1 MPRPGAMR
9 RFIDYPAREYPSSHA
24 ATVAK
29 ARGSAL
35 GWEQPNEIVSA
46 LQKFSEWSPIDTEKP
61 AVGRQPA
68 VNRTMDFNCTFTSSR
83 TFIVLI
89 FTDTVYDTISNWRTL
104 WNQEHT

>member
-35 GWEQPNEIVSA
+35 GWEQPNDIVSA
-46 LQKFSEWSPIDTEKP
+46 LQKCSEWSPIDTEKP
-61 AVGRQPA
+61 AVTLARYSEQNHGL
-68 VNRTMDFNCTFTSSR
+68 NKCNINLTF
-83 TFIVLI
+83 
-89 FTDTVYDTISNWRTL
+89 
-104 WNQEHT
+104 